1 MILFKSHLF
10 SINRSL
16 SALRL
21 IVLLG
26 LVTLASCKEDKES
39 TIGNHPP
46 TTYLSVEEINRSG
59 VDRLVTKVR
68 LNWSATD
75 QDGTIAGFRLAWDQ
89 NQDSCLKKLSNSTL
103 ITRTDSTFLFNFSG
117 SDGVDTADIWF
128 MVQAIDNQFLPSAEI
143 KKLRIPV
150 RNSAPIIQILKDGLP
165 ENDTLWSVLSF
176 PYAFS
181 DPDGEEDIA
190 SISIRINEGAWVDLP
205 QNINFISIVPEHP
218 EVAGNDVGLIY
229 AGNGLATQIAKPS
242 PIPNLKVPGLIV
254 GGSNKIYLRIKDLAG
269 ASKIDSTSLSYL
281 FRQKTG
287 PLLVIDAYKGSGAFI
302 GDSVYYNI
310 LGQTTAFDRIDYI
323 GNAGKNRPKFWG
335 TTLFLQASLYQKVF
349 WYSDIFST
357 VVGENP
363 LLLSYAVP
371 AFLQYQRFDGKMLFS
386 TIFPDPPAQLAVS
399 DPIFSLIPIDSIS
412 SLTSLIRLRRD
423 SVVYA
428 RQSDFQDLTNKFLVT
443 GVDLFYPRA
452 GVDTLYLVRK
462 NATTS
467 AYTGPPLPIALRT
480 KNPLNNRS
488 NLIFFGMEISY
499 LSGNRPALQ
508 SFFNRVFN
516 EEFNW

>member
-1 MILFKSHLF
+1 MIFFRNQFLP
-10 SINRSL
+10 INRSFQK
-16 SALRL
+16 LRL
-21 IVLLG
+21 IVFLG
-26 LVTLASCKEDKES
+26 VISLAGCKVDKES
-39 TIGNHPP
+39 TIGNQAP
-46 TTYLSVEEINRSG
+46 TTYISIEEINRG
-59 VDRLVTKVR
+59 GADRLVTKVK

-89 NQDSCLKKLSNSTL
+89 NYESCLKKLPDSPL

-117 SDGVDTADIWF
+117 ADGVDTADIWF
-128 MVQAIDNQFLPSAEI
+128 MVQAVDNQFQASAEI

-150 RNSAPIIQILKDGLP
+150 RNSAPNIQILKDGLP

-176 PYAFS
+176 SYSFS

-190 SISIRINEGAWVDLP
+190 TVSIRINDGTWVDLP

-218 EVAGNDVGLIY
+218 ELAGNDAGVIY
-229 AGNGLATQIAKPS
+229 SGNGLATQIAKPA

-254 GGSNKIYLRIKDLAG
+254 GGTNKIYLRIKDLAG
-269 ASKIDSTSLSYL
+269 ASRIDSTNLSYI

-302 GDSVYYNI
+302 GDSIYYNI
-310 LGQTTAFDRIDYI
+310 LAQTTAFDRIDYI

-335 TTLFLQASLYQKVF
+335 TTLYLQASLYQKVF
-349 WYSDIFST
+349 WYSDIFT
-357 VVGENP
+357 TTVGENP
-363 LLLSYAVP
+363 LLLTYAVP
-371 AFLQYQRFDGKMLFS
+371 AFLQYQRFDGKLMFS
-386 TIFPDPPAQLAVS
+386 TIFPDPPAQLPIT

-412 SLTSLIRLRRD
+412 SLSSLIRLRRD
-423 SVVYA
+423 SLIYA
-428 RQSDFQDLTNKFLVT
+428 RQPDFQDLTNRYLVT

-452 GVDTLYLVRK
+452 GVDTLFVVRK

-467 AYTGPPLPIALRT
+467 AYTGPPLPVALRT

-499 LSGNRPALQ
+499 LSGNRSALQ